1 MLLNAFITF
10 EKSGEFFTSVDGSG
24 CKCSTTLREL
34 LAFSLFSFLEQ
45 TVLVF
50 IMRRKWKAA
59 KAGRRRGRWCVGSSG
74 FQPLCVW
81 GRGRKFGTNK
91 WCERKRGT
99 VQRCCWCRWANSAL
113 EQATCQPFRNQPLMI
128 FGPRDTCWSLY
139 LKKQLQSFVGFS
151 SLLLDEKPRGC
162 VMSDTWLASESA
174 KQFWRLSRVFVCEC
188 ESVCVCPLVSV
199 VSWGPECIFH
209 QLCEDTSLKWGT
221 LL

>member
-1 MLLNAFITF
+1 
-10 EKSGEFFTSVDGSG
+10 
-24 CKCSTTLREL
+24 
-34 LAFSLFSFLEQ
+34 
-45 TVLVF
+45 
-50 IMRRKWKAA
+50 MRRKWKAA

-81 GRGRKFGTNK
+81 GRGRKFGMNK

-113 EQATCQPFRNQPLMI
+113 EQPTCQPFCNQPLMI

-151 SLLLDEKPRGC
+151 SVLPDEKPRGC

-174 KQFWRLSRVFVCEC
+174 KQFWRLSWVFVCEC
-188 ESVCVCPLVSV
+188 ESVCVSACQCGVMRTGMHFSPTV
-199 VSWGPECIFH
+199 WGHFFEVRNVAIILSFH
-209 QLCEDTSLKWGT
+209 FSLFCLNGT
-221 LL
+221 VWNI